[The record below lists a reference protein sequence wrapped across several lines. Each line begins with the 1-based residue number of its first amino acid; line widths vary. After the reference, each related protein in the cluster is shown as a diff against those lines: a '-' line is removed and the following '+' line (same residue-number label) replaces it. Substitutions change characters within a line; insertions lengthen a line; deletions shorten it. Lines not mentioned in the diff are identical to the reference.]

1 MFLRIVTLRLV
12 AALGLLAVGALVGG
26 ALAAP
31 EKKGPP
37 EAAAKPV
44 TVGFVYVGPRDD
56 FGYSQAHAEG
66 AARLKKLPGVTV
78 VEEENVKETL
88 DVQKTMKSMI
98 KSDGA
103 KLIFATSFGYFD
115 PHVLVM
121 AKKYPD
127 VTFLH
132 CGGLYDSEKHPP
144 NICSY
149 FGYSDEPVY
158 VSGVVA
164 AHATKTKK
172 LGYVAAKGIPSVLRN
187 INALALGARSVDPK
201 ITVHVI
207 FTNDWSSS
215 VKEAEATN
223 ALLDLG
229 CDVMTCHVDSPKV
242 VAETAVKRDAYVLG
256 YHCSQ
261 ASIAKDKYLT
271 GAEWNWGKIYAQYVN
286 TYRAG
291 EPIPNLRR
299 GGLKEG
305 FLINSPYGPKVSEA
319 GKKAGDAAKA
329 KFMEKDFVIFEGP
342 IRDNTGRIVIPA
354 GTSLGQKAVELEWMN
369 YLVEGVSGN

>member
-1 MFLRIVTLRLV
+1 MGTVTKRLI
-12 AALGLLAVGALVGG
+12 AALGLATVVLAS

-37 EAAAKPV
+37 EAAKPV
-44 TVGFVYVGPRDD
+44 TVGFVNVGARDD

-66 AARLKKLPGVTV
+66 TAFLKRMPNVKV
-78 VEEENVKETL
+78 VEQFEVPETIE
-88 DVQKTMKSMI
+88 VQKAMTRMI
-98 KSDGA
+98 EEDKAS
-103 KLIFATSFGYFD
+103 LIFATSFGYFD

-121 AKKYPD
+121 AKKHPEI
-127 VTFLH
+127 TFIH
-132 CGGLYDSEKHPP
+132 CGGLYDPSRHPR
-144 NICSY
+144 NVCSY

-164 AHATKTKK
+164 AHATKSKK
-172 LGYVAAKGIPSVLRN
+172 LGYVAAKGIPSLLRN
-187 INALALGARSVDPK
+187 INALALGAQSVDPK

-207 FTNDWSSS
+207 FTNEWSSS

-223 ALLDLG
+223 VLIDLG

-242 VAETAVKRDAYVLG
+242 VAETAAKRDAYVLG

-286 TYRAG
+286 AYRAG

-299 GGLKEG
+299 GGLKDG

-319 GKKAGDAAKA
+319 GKKAGDAARE
-329 KFMEKDFVIFEGP
+329 KFLREDFAIFKGP
-342 IRDNTGRIVIPA
+342 IRDNTGKIVIPA
-354 GTSLGQKAVELEWMN
+354 GTSLGQKAVKLEWMD
-369 YLVEGVSGN
+369 YFVEGVSSAN